1 MKVLIDKSFEKDV
14 RKITDKSLLNKI
26 ADCIEHVEEI
36 SLAGD
41 IRGLKKLKGSN
52 TYFRIRIGDY
62 RIGLMIEK
70 STVTFVRFLHRREI
84 YNYFP

>member
-14 RKITDKSLLNKI
+14 RKINDKSLLNKI

-36 SLAGD
+36 SLVGD

-52 TYFRIRIGDY
+52 PFFRIRMGHY
-62 RIGLMIEK
+62 RIGLMIDK